1 MKKILFFL
9 VILICSKSFGQYPPK
24 KVGDAI
30 EYVYK
35 KTKDTDL
42 KLWVFN
48 PRNHKI
54 EDKKPVIIFFF
65 GGGYRGGSPD
75 QFAEHAKYFSQRGM
89 VTILADYRVSSRHD
103 VKVINSISDG
113 KTSIKWIK
121 ENADLLGVDKNR
133 IVASGGSA
141 GGHLA
146 ASTALLSKYD
156 DSEEKNN
163 KFNSIPS
170 ALILFNPGLNS
181 TQERWIKDQN
191 RIDRAG
197 TNDYFS
203 ISPYHNLK
211 NDSPSTII
219 FHGTADKT
227 VPFSHAEAFTKKSKE
242 LGNECTLYAYE
253 NMEHGFFNFGRD
265 NNGPFVDTVK
275 KADEFLISLGYL
287 SPLPTVKIK

>member
-9 VILICSKSFGQYPPK
+9 VILICSGSFGQYPPK

-103 VKVINSISDG
+103 VKVVNSISDG

-121 ENADLLGVDKNR
+121 ENADLLGIDKNR

-146 ASTALLSKYD
+146 ASTALLSQYD
-156 DSEEKNN
+156 DPKEKNN

-181 TQERWIKDQN
+181 NEERWIKDQN

-211 NDSPSTII
+211 NDAPSTII

-227 VPFSHAEAFTKKSKE
+227 VPFSHAETFTKKSKD
-242 LGNECTLYAYE
+242 LGNECTLYGYE

-275 KADEFLISLGYL
+275 KADEFLSSLGYL